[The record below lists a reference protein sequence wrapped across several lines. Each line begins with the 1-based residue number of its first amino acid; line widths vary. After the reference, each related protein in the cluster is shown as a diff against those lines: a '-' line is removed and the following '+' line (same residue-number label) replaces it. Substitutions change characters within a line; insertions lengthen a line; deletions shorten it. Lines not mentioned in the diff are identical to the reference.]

1 MKKSHDEFR
10 NSPLLLKGVHW
21 KVNTT
26 GVWNS

>member
-26 GVWNS
+26 GV